1 MAGKNKFKKIAAK
14 SNAFKEITE
23 NFDELVKHAERF
35 LKPQPD
41 QVDAIHQLIQQTY
54 GVCISSD
61 VDNQKDFLPELVLE
75 QMDEEQIWQQLE
87 IRNDIVLSQFLK
99 QTAQL
104 TAIRE
109 QNLGIELDDKD
120 EDEEI
125 LSEEERE
132 QESEAGEELTDE
144 EHQSKLEDSDGINER
159 PSAKS
164 NSNQTKSK
172 RGKKG
177 RNSVVDDTF
186 FKLDEMKQFLEQEDA
201 KEMRRHNSKNP
212 MNDSEVIDHFAED
225 FGVGEESDDDNNVN
239 VNYADF
245 FEMDD
250 ELQEE
255 AQKLQKDKDRE
266 YFNDNDSEDE
276 ELEESDEEQNDD
288 KQTKDIDSEIDE
300 ADFVAQ
306 SGVEPASDTDSGS
319 DKDAEINSDDEAE
332 NESEKDKS
340 SAPQSSNEMREVR
353 LLQRIRDYEDVVL
366 GDKPWQLK
374 GEVQAGSRPQNSL
387 LEEILEFDSTRRPV
401 AAITEEQ
408 NETIEDI
415 IKQRIRDKAWDDV
428 VRTVRPVHTPQEYRK
443 QLVLDQEKSKQ
454 SLAQIYEKQ
463 YQRELDKLDP
473 NREAEDS
480 IAPEP
485 KEHQEIKRAM
495 RSLFLKLD
503 ALSNFHFTPKPVAP
517 EIKIVTNTPAVHMEE
532 VAPVAVSDAKL
543 LAPEEVFRGPKHTP
557 LGKTER
563 TRTDKNRERRKKKQ
577 KQRAINSAVEMRDLQ
592 RAKEGKAPSQRE
604 ANAKLLKSIT
614 NSRNVS
620 KITNSNDQGALK
632 SSKAFFNKL
641 QDTTTATLATTG
653 CKRPKKDI
661 SKANAKKLKL

>member
-1 MAGKNKFKKIAAK
+1 MVGNNRPKKISTK
-14 SNAFKEITE
+14 TVNFKEIAE
-23 NFDELVKHAERF
+23 NFDQLVKHADRF
-35 LKPQPD
+35 LKPQPE
-41 QVDAIHQLIQQTY
+41 QVDAIHWLLQQTY
-54 GVCISSD
+54 GVSISSD
-61 VDNQKDFLPELVLE
+61 VDNQKDVLPELVLE

-87 IRNDIVLSQFLK
+87 LRNDLVLSQFLK

-104 TAIRE
+104 TAMRE
-109 QNLGIELDDKD
+109 QNLGIELDDN
-120 EDEEI
+120 EDEEDEKS
-125 LSEEERE
+125 LSEPDSE
-132 QESEAGEELTDE
+132 QDEAKEND
-144 EHQSKLEDSDGINER
+144 HQSELEEDSDDINER
-159 PSAKS
+159 PA
-164 NSNQTKSK
+164 TKSK
-172 RGKKG
+172 QIKPKSSKKG
-177 RNSVVDDTF
+177 RKSVVDDTF

-201 KEMRRHNSKNP
+201 KEMRRHNNKNSAD
-212 MNDSEVIDHFAED
+212 DSEVIDHFAED
-225 FGVGEESDDDNNVN
+225 FGVGEESDDDNDVN

-245 FEMDD
+245 FDMDD

-255 AQKLQKDKDRE
+255 AQKLQKDKDRD
-266 YFNDNDSEDE
+266 FNNENDSEE
-276 ELEESDEEQNDD
+276 EENAEEASDEEPEDEEDQEEAA
-288 KQTKDIDSEIDE
+288 SEIDE
-300 ADFVAQ
+300 ADFVAK
-306 SGVEPASDTDSGS
+306 SGVEPASDSDSDG
-319 DKDAEINSDDEAE
+319 DKNTDDEAE
-332 NESEKDKS
+332 RENEENST
-340 SAPQSSNEMREVR
+340 APQSSNEMREVR

-401 AAITEEQ
+401 AAITEEE

-463 YQRELDKLDP
+463 YQQEMDKLDP
-473 NREAEDS
+473 NHDNDDNTT
-480 IAPEP
+480 PES

-577 KQRAINSAVEMRDLQ
+577 KQRAINAAVEMRDLQ
-592 RAKEGKAPSQRE
+592 RAKEGKAPTQRE

-614 NSRNVS
+614 KSRNVQ
-620 KITNSNDQGALK
+620 KITSSNDQGALK

-641 QDTTTATLATTG
+641 QDTTTSTTATTG
-653 CKRPKKDI
+653 SKRPKKDT

>member
-1 MAGKNKFKKIAAK
+1 M
-14 SNAFKEITE
+14 
-23 NFDELVKHAERF
+23 
-35 LKPQPD
+35 
-41 QVDAIHQLIQQTY
+41 
-54 GVCISSD
+54 
-61 VDNQKDFLPELVLE
+61 PELVLE

-87 IRNDIVLSQFLK
+87 LRNDIVLSQFLK

-120 EDEEI
+120 EYEES
-125 LSEEERE
+125 LSEQEEKQKR
-132 QESEAGEELTDE
+132 EAGDELTDE
-144 EHQSKLEDSDGINER
+144 EHQSELEDSDGINER

-164 NSNQTKSK
+164 NSNQIKSK
-172 RGKKG
+172 KGKKG
-177 RNSVVDDTF
+177 RKSVVDDTF

-201 KEMRRHNSKNP
+201 KEMRRHNNKNTI
-212 MNDSEVIDHFAED
+212 NDSEVIDHFAED
-225 FGVGEESDDDNNVN
+225 FGVGEESDDDNDVN
-239 VNYADF
+239 MNYADF

-266 YFNDNDSEDE
+266 FLNDNDSEDE
-276 ELEESDEEQNDD
+276 DLEEESDEIQNDD
-288 KQTKDIDSEIDE
+288 KQTKDVDSEIDE

-319 DKDAEINSDDEAE
+319 DKEMNTDNEAE
-332 NESEKDKS
+332 DESDKDKS
-340 SAPQSSNEMREVR
+340 SAPQSSNEMREMR

-454 SLAQIYEKQ
+454 SLAQIYEQQ
-463 YQRELDKLDP
+463 YQRELDKQDP
-473 NREAEDS
+473 NRDAEDS

-592 RAKEGKAPSQRE
+592 RAKEGKAPTQKE

-614 NSRNVS
+614 KSRNVQKVS
-620 KITNSNDQGALK
+620 
-632 SSKAFFNKL
+632 
-641 QDTTTATLATTG
+641 
-653 CKRPKKDI
+653 C
-661 SKANAKKLKL
+661 

>member
-1 MAGKNKFKKIAAK
+1 MAGNNRSKKITTK
-14 SNAFKEITE
+14 TNTFKEIAE
-23 NFDELVKHAERF
+23 NFDQLVSHADRF
-35 LKPQPD
+35 LKPQPER
-41 QVDAIHQLIQQTY
+41 VDAIHRLIQQTY
-54 GVCISSD
+54 GVSISSD
-61 VDNQKDFLPELVLE
+61 VDNQKDVLPELVLD

-87 IRNDIVLSQFLK
+87 LRNDLVFPQFLK
-99 QTAQL
+99 QTAHL

-109 QNLGIELDDKD
+109 QNLGIELDNDDDDDDDKLSEPEGEQEEAEKD
-120 EDEEI
+120 EQQ
-125 LSEEERE
+125 SELE
-132 QESEAGEELTDE
+132 
-144 EHQSKLEDSDGINER
+144 EDSDGINER
-159 PSAKS
+159 PA
-164 NSNQTKSK
+164 TKSK
-172 RGKKG
+172 QINSKTSKKG
-177 RNSVVDDTF
+177 RKSVVDDTF

-201 KEMRRHNSKNP
+201 KEMRRHNKKNQAD
-212 MNDSEVIDHFAED
+212 DSEAIDHFAED
-225 FGVGEESDDDNNVN
+225 FGVGEESDDDNDVN

-255 AQKLQKDKDRE
+255 AQKLPKDKDRAFFNE
-266 YFNDNDSEDE
+266 NDNEEDENEAEASDGEHEDE
-276 ELEESDEEQNDD
+276 EEAGDVP
-288 KQTKDIDSEIDE
+288 SEIDE

-306 SGVEPASDTDSGS
+306 SGVEPASASDSEDDDKSTD
-319 DKDAEINSDDEAE
+319 EEAE
-332 NESEKDKS
+332 QEKEKIS
-340 SAPQSSNEMREVR
+340 NAPQSSNEMREVR

-366 GDKPWQLK
+366 GDKPWQLR

-401 AAITEEQ
+401 AAITEEE

-454 SLAQIYEKQ
+454 SLAQIYEQQ
-463 YQRELDKLDP
+463 YQQELDKLDP
-473 NREAEDS
+473 NRDADDS
-480 IAPEP
+480 TAPEP

-577 KQRAINSAVEMRDLQ
+577 KQRAINAAVEMRDLQ
-592 RAKEGKAPSQRE
+592 RAKEGKAPTQRE

-614 NSRNVS
+614 KSRNVQ
-620 KITNSNDQGALK
+620 KITTSNDQGALK

-641 QDTTTATLATTG
+641 QDTTTATSTTTG
-653 CKRPKKDI
+653 SKRPKKDL